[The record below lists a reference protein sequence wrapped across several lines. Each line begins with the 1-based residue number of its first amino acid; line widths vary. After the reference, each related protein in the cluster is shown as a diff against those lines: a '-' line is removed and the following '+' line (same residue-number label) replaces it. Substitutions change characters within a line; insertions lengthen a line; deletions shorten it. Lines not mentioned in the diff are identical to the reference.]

1 MLKPVGNLCQVA
13 MNIIMKKSA
22 APAAD
27 VIINV
32 NYLKVYRP
40 IVVTSLEKRKEG
52 KKKKEK
58 KNSPHRRVTRQGTA
72 VVIK

>member
-58 KNSPHRRVTRQGTA
+58 KNSPTRRVTKQGTA